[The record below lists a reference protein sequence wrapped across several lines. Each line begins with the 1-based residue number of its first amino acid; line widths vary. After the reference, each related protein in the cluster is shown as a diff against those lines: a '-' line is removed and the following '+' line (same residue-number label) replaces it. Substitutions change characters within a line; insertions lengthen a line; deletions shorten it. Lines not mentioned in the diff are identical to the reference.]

1 MHPRRSWRLV
11 EALPQE
17 EWIFA
22 GHALILHGR
31 RVCKAK
37 KPRCGECDLAAVCP
51 RNGVE
56 PAPVT

>member
-1 MHPRRSWRLV
+1 MKD
-11 EALPQE
+11 
-17 EWIFA
+17 WIFL

-37 KPRCGECDLAAVCP
+37 KPLCGACDLAVVCP

-56 PAPVT
+56 VAG